1 MPADPLTLV
10 GAAFL
15 LRRRGTRR
23 TVAGLVAVDGQAAAA
38 AVGGNAYF
46 SEGRSQWRGHRALGR
61 RRRHSAKLDTRQVE
75 LARGRDG
82 PTVMGQTRVGL
93 PGHQT
98 LLQSKVVPLTSR
110 PSASSGPATIHAW
123 CQKYG
128 IAPLFAYPEFGWKIV
143 GRSATAAYDLDSSHH
158 VAWTMTL
165 DGISTAEVSW
175 GYHEITDGP
184 DLGQII
190 GDIAKLASMI
200 PAIGPWVGMAIDTA
214 LAISEGK
221 SISDIG
227 NALKAD
233 WDAAMTTCQMGYA
246 VITGNWGHAWDAA
259 TEQGKNLEG
268 LYSAWGNQPAP
279 DRFGNETIQLPAPL
293 DLTNIPP
300 PLTNPEAPGLAS
312 VSGPPPKKGK
322 TGKGSA
328 RRARRG
334 R

>member
-1 MPADPLTLV
+1 MALDPITML
-10 GAAFL
+10 GAAL
-15 LRRRGTRR
+15 LFRNRSGRRQL
-23 TVAGLVAVDGQAAAA
+23 AGLAAVDGAPLVAGNSSPPKVTKQGQALASWAD
-38 AVGGNAYF
+38 AVVDAQ
-46 SEGRSQWRGHRALGR
+46 SDDLDKWDSLGTETGLR
-61 RRRHSAKLDTRQVE
+61 
-75 LARGRDG
+75 
-82 PTVMGQTRVGL
+82 VMGQTRTGL

-98 LLQSKVVPLTSR
+98 ILQSAVVPLKSR
-110 PSASSGPATIHAW
+110 PSASADPATIHAW
-123 CQKYG
+123 CEKYG
-128 IAPLFAYPEFGWKIV
+128 IPPLFAYPEFGWKIS
-143 GRSATAAYDLDSSHH
+143 GRSASAAYDLDSSHH
-158 VAWTMTL
+158 CAWTMTL
-165 DGISTAEVSW
+165 DGISGSQVSW
-175 GYHEITDGP
+175 TYHELTDGP

-221 SISDIG
+221 SIQDIG

-259 TEQGKNLEG
+259 TDQGKNLEG
-268 LYSAWGNQPAP
+268 LIGAWGSSPAP

-293 DLTNIPP
+293 DVTNLPA

-312 VSGPPPKKGK
+312 VSGHPKKTK
-322 TGKGSA
+322 KGSA